1 MSHSLSFFAWNVNG
15 NVSKLENGKVFSA
28 FNPCDIVIL
37 SELKTEY
44 KIESPGYV
52 SVRSRVIEG
61 EGARGGVLVLVKN
74 HLWPRVKI
82 RQVLK
87 DQVWFQVDPF
97 SMVFGACYVAPAD
110 SAFFDPAGFS
120 YMQENCVERG
130 QDVLILGDLNARLG
144 DLSPHAAQHSY
155 SHTAN
160 PDSHVNSNG
169 RQLRNLCKSCNMV
182 PVNHLVCRHVA
193 CDGGP
198 TFRRGGNWISQL
210 DWAIVS
216 ATSVNSITE
225 FKILRE
231 ADLPSDHAPIVLQL
245 NFTSHL
251 PAAVLQR
258 AQQLDSDQY
267 ESGASVSR
275 AGRRPIQFHK
285 VNSAVFSELLPDPAA
300 LVPRFEDSPADMCT
314 VISEVLYE
322 TCSAAR
328 GPPSFRTQPSDTLY
342 AHDRWSRLLER
353 RDHQSIWNAIN
364 WKGGLSFSSQPV
376 TTPSEQD
383 FVEHYS
389 ALLNP
394 SNYTENSGLVCPDE
408 GTYCPVLD
416 DPITEDE
423 VCRSIGRLAADRAP
437 GPDGIPPGILKFIP
451 PAWVP
456 LLVCLFNVIFGG
468 CYPVQWYLA
477 KMCNI
482 FKKGDPRNPANYR
495 GISIL
500 DALYKVYDSI
510 LADRFNLWYKPDV
523 EQAGAQAGRGCQEQ
537 LLTLRLLIDVA
548 RKSKQRLFIL
558 FVDYRTAYDR
568 VNRQLLLDKLST
580 AGCGLR
586 FLRAVTNTLNQ
597 TTGSIG
603 GESFLASEGV
613 RQGGLTSCPLF
624 TFYINSTIRKLNE
637 LGPDGFLGNFH
648 SLLLMDDT
656 VIFATS
662 RSSMLRKLETLIE
675 TCNGLNMQLHPE
687 KSKFMTVHAKDR
699 EPFVVQNI
707 VIQHADSYVYLGS
720 PILNAS
726 INKQVCEHTELK
738 QCQVRKFRS
747 FLRKN
752 SEAPFAVKKAVWD
765 SALNASLL
773 YSCETWMTSSLKPVE
788 QMYQHTLKDLVG
800 IRYQTPSDLVY
811 VETGIP
817 PLPALIVPK
826 QRRFLMKLQASSHY
840 EGSPVQRAIELA
852 RAHAS
857 PMGTYIEN
865 LLTSHPGTPATA
877 LSEVRDRI
885 RCATNSRAVT
895 YKAINPTLEVQTA
908 YRAKVSPPHT
918 YEPHRLA
925 FSRLRLGSHRLRV
938 ETGRWSH
945 TPRDQRLCSC
955 GPYVQDE
962 DHVIRWC
969 ALTRHVSG
977 FSESDP
983 LSVALSMSTNQDA
996 PKLCH
1001 DVLRALS

>member
-1 MSHSLSFFAWNVNG
+1 M
-15 NVSKLENGKVFSA
+15 SKLENEKVLSA
-28 FNPCDIVIL
+28 FSPCDIIIL

-52 SVRSRVIEG
+52 SVRSLVIKG
-61 EGARGGVLVLVKN
+61 EGARGGVLVLFKN
-74 HLWPRVKI
+74 HLWPRVQI

-97 SMVFGACYVAPAD
+97 SIVFGACYIAPPD
-110 SAFFDPAGFS
+110 SAFFDPAAFS
-120 YMQENCVERG
+120 NIQENCVGG

-144 DLSPHAAQHSY
+144 DLSSYAARHLY

-160 PDSHVNSNG
+160 PDPHVNSNG
-169 RQLRNLCKSCNMV
+169 RQLGNLCKSYSMV
-182 PVNHLVCRHVA
+182 PVNHLVCQYVT
-193 CDGGP
+193 CDGGL
-198 TFRRGGNWISQL
+198 TFRRSGNWISQL

-216 ATSVNSITE
+216 ATLVNSITD

-231 ADLPSDHAPIVLQL
+231 ADLPSDHAPIVLQMNL
-245 NFTSHL
+245 PTHL
-251 PAAVLQR
+251 PASVLQR
-258 AQQLDSDQY
+258 AQLLGSDQY
-267 ESGASVSR
+267 ESGAGVSR

-285 VNSAVFSELLPDPAA
+285 VNTTAFSELLPDPAA
-300 LVPRFEDSPADMCT
+300 LVPKFEDSPADMCT

-328 GPPSFRTQPSDTLY
+328 EPPSSRTQPSDISR

-353 RDHQSIWNAIN
+353 KDHKGIWNAVN

-376 TTPSEQD
+376 TTPSERD

-394 SNYTENSGLVCPDE
+394 SSHTESSGLVCPDE

-416 DPITEDE
+416 DPITGDE
-423 VCRSIGRLAADRAP
+423 VCRSIGRLATDKAP

-451 PAWVP
+451 PSWVP
-456 LLVCLFNVIFGG
+456 LLVCLFNLIFGG

-482 FKKGDPRNPANYR
+482 FKKGDPLNPANYR

-537 LLTLRLLIDVA
+537 LLTLRLLIDIA
-548 RKSKQRLFIL
+548 RKSKQTLYIL

-586 FLRAVTNTLNQ
+586 FLRAITNTLNQ
-597 TTGSIG
+597 TTGLIG
-603 GESFLASEGV
+603 GESFLASVGV
-613 RQGGLTSCPLF
+613 RQGGLTSCSLF

-637 LGPDGFLGNFH
+637 LGPDGFLGNLH

-675 TCNGLNMQLHPE
+675 TCNDLNMQLHPD
-687 KSKFMTVHAKDR
+687 KSKFMTVHIKDR
-699 EPFVVQNI
+699 EPLTVQNI
-707 VIQHADSYVYLGS
+707 AIQHTDSYVYLGS
-720 PILNAS
+720 PISNAS
-726 INKQVCEHTELK
+726 IHKQVGQHVELK
-738 QCQVRKFRS
+738 QCHVRKFRS
-747 FLRKN
+747 FLGKN

-773 YSCETWMTSSLKPVE
+773 YSCETWMTNSLKPVE
-788 QMYQHTLKDLVG
+788 QMYQHSLKDLVG
-800 IRYQTPSDLVY
+800 IRHQTPSDLVY

-817 PLPALIVPK
+817 PLPALLVSK
-826 QRRFLMKLQASSHY
+826 QHKFLTKLQAAPHF

-857 PMGTYIEN
+857 PMGIYIER
-865 LLTSHPGTPATA
+865 LLTSRPSTPATA
-877 LSEVRDRI
+877 LSEVQARI

-895 YKAINPTLEVQTA
+895 YRAMNPTLEAQTV
-908 YRAKVSPPHT
+908 YRANASPHT

-962 DHVIRWC
+962 DHVIRCC
-969 ALTRHVSG
+969 ALTRHVSR

-983 LSVALSMSTNQDA
+983 LPVVLSTSSNLDA
-996 PKLCH
+996 PKLCY